1 MVYSTC
7 SISDLENDGVLS
19 KIIKRNANVAR
30 PLTSLHQLDPRIA
43 DFLHAALSTRDLGGE
58 NGTGSGTGSGDR
70 NGRENDM
77 GMGEGLVLERTEFG
91 WQILP
96 DVSGGWGP
104 IYFAV
109 VERVG

>member
-1 MVYSTC
+1 VVYSTC

-19 KIIKRNANVAR
+19 KILRRNANVAR
-30 PLTSLHQLDPRIA
+30 PLTSLHQLPPHIA
-43 DFLHAALSTRDLGGE
+43 DFLHAALSIRDLGGE
-58 NGTGSGTGSGDR
+58 NDTGSGK
-70 NGRENDM
+70 GRE
-77 GMGEGLVLERTEFG
+77 EGLVLERTEFG